1 MSMLSLTL
9 CFCLAGCHLSL
20 AGWCVF
26 WLAGALLGWLEA
38 LPGWLDSLLSWL
50 ESLPGRAEIFSGWR
64 MSLFWWLESFLI
76 GVVLLAGVSCWL
88 AGVSFWL
95 VGVLPDCQELYLAG
109 SSVKQ
114 CDAKCKMPVVKCL
127 ACGVR
132 CEVCGVRCEV

>member
-50 ESLPGRAEIFSGWR
+50 ESLPGRAEIFFWLADVS
-64 MSLFWWLESFLI
+64 SLLARVFSYRGGFACWSF
-76 GVVLLAGVSCWL
+76 LLAGGGFFL
-88 AGVSFWL
+88 AGWSPSRL
-95 VGVLPDCQELYLAG
+95 SGALPGWIEC
-109 SSVKQ
+109 
-114 CDAKCKMPVVKCL
+114 
-127 ACGVR
+127 
-132 CEVCGVRCEV
+132 

>member
-64 MSLFWWLESFLI
+64 MSLFWWLESCLI
-76 GVVLLAGVSCWL
+76 ECFCLLEL
-88 AGVSFWL
+88 L
-95 VGVLPDCQELYLAG
+95 VGWRRFLSSWLESFPLVRSFARLDRVLG
-109 SSVKQ
+109 SETQS
-114 CDAKCKMPVVKCL
+114 
-127 ACGVR
+127 VR
-132 CEVCGVRCEV
+132 CQL